1 MKVIGLQD
9 GKEEKDSRQ
18 REHHREGEGRRGGR
32 GRGGAGVFKKT
43 NTHYCWSVE
52 FKGGRGVRTQGI
64 AQVKLER

>member
-18 REHHREGEGRRGGR
+18 REHHGEGRRGGR
-32 GRGGAGVFKKT
+32 GRGGAGVFMKT